1 MQYSF
6 KFAYDNAGCIAFF
19 VSSSV
24 LYFQPS
30 FLCFS
35 LVLLFF
41 SWSRGTDLTRF
52 GEMFLTFI
60 AMGILFWGVCFVGWT
75 VCT

>member
-19 VSSSV
+19 VSFPV

-30 FLCFS
+30 FF
-35 LVLLFF
+35 VFFFGFAFF
-41 SWSRGTDLTRF
+41 SWSLGTDLTTF

-60 AMGILFWGVCFVGWT
+60 AMGILFWGVCFVGLT